1 MNSCIQS
8 VAAKNAVAKSVSILF
23 ISHDASRTGAP
34 IFLSSFLRWFRRNH
48 QTPFRVLV
56 GGSGRGSRALY
67 ADFKSLGPM
76 DTFEPATIVF
86 KVLRRLHATDTYRS
100 HHLSALRKKLLNAN
114 IRLIYVNTITTGEIL
129 EFLSFLDCPV
139 ICHVHELE
147 SIIRFYGE
155 ENMRQ
160 VRKHTSTYIAVS
172 QAVKANLVANHGIS
186 EDRIQ
191 TVHGFIPLSEAG
203 SGRVADSRAAVFQE
217 LRLPAGSKLV
227 LNSGYIPQ
235 ERKGVDLFIKVAE
248 KVTQCYPAGV
258 VHFVWVGGQ
267 SAFVEKMRKEVEA
280 LSLNKFVHFI
290 GSKPDVTPYY
300 EASDVFMLTSRE
312 DPYPLVMLEAASHGK
327 PVVCFGNSGGAPE
340 FVENDAG
347 FVVPGFDVD
356 KMAARIIDLLSLP
369 ALSNRMGAIARQKVF
384 NRHDLTVIAPT
395 IARIIEEKLS
405 FATRERTQF

>member
-1 MNSCIQS
+1 VNSCVQN
-8 VAAKNAVAKSVSILF
+8 VAAKKTVVKSASILF

-34 IFLSSFLRWFRRNH
+34 IFLTSFLRWFRQNQ

-76 DTFEPATIVF
+76 DTFEPATLFF
-86 KVLRRLHATDTYRS
+86 KVLRRLNATDTYRS

-114 IRLIYVNTITTGEIL
+114 VRLIYVNTIATGEIL

-155 ENMRQ
+155 ENMGL
-160 VRKHTSTYIAVS
+160 VKKYTSVYIAAS
-172 QAVKANLVANHGIS
+172 RAVKVNLMANHGIP

-191 TVHGFIPLSEAG
+191 TVHEFIPLSETGFA
-203 SGRVADSRAAVFQE
+203 RTVDSRAAVLQE
-217 LRLPAGSKLV
+217 LRLPAGSKLI

-235 ERKGVDLFIKVAE
+235 ERKGVDLFLKVAE
-248 KVTQCYPAGV
+248 KVTQRYPAGD
-258 VHFVWVGGQ
+258 VHFVWVGGR
-267 SAFVEKMRKEVEA
+267 SAFIEQMRKEVEA
-280 LSLNKFVHFI
+280 LSLKNSVHFI

-327 PVVCFGNSGGAPE
+327 PIVCFGNSGGAPE
-340 FVENDAG
+340 FVEDDAG
-347 FVVPGFDVD
+347 FVVPGFDVA
-356 KMAARIIDLLSLP
+356 KMAERIIDLLSSP
-369 ALSNRMGAIARQKVF
+369 DLSNRMGAIARRKVF
-384 NRHDLTVIAPT
+384 DRHDLTVVAPT
-395 IARIIEEKLS
+395 IAKIIQEKLS
-405 FATRERTQF
+405 LATRERT